1 MRRRVRRDRRRFG
14 VLMRPTLL
22 ERAPA
27 ELANGRDLW
36 LKRED
41 LHEIGSFK
49 WRGALPVVSRLA
61 RQRHAAVVTAS
72 TGNHGAAVSW
82 ACRTVGIDAIVFAP
96 RGASATKLALLTRL
110 DADIRLAGDDLD
122 EAKES
127 AHAFARAENLPYFED
142 GAEPL
147 QYQAYEAIG
156 EELLAQ
162 APTSPQVVVIP
173 VGNGALAAGVG
184 RAVGRAV
191 PNAHRVGVV
200 AKNMPVMADSF
211 DANAVVAPRGSDTIA
226 DGLAVRVA
234 IPLAVERL
242 GGALDRIVRVSEHA
256 IAAALVRC
264 LENGLRVEAAAAA
277 PIAALDQLDDRGLT
291 IAITT
296 GRNVD
301 ERLLDRA
308 RNDTDSFAK

>member
-122 EAKES
+122 EAKDS

-156 EELLAQ
+156 EEILAQ
-162 APTSPQVVVIP
+162 APTSPRVVVIP

-184 RAVGRAV
+184 RAVGRSV
-191 PNAHRVGVV
+191 PNALRVGVV

-234 IPLAVERL
+234 IPLAVGRL